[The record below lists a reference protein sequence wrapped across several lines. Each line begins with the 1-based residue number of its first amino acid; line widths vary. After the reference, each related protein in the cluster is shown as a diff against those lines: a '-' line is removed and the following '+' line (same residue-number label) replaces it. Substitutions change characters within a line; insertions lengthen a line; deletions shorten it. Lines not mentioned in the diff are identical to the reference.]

1 MFELIFKP
9 LNYLSIRWD
18 NGLIN
23 KTRFDFIVPLLVTI
37 ILSAIMT
44 FLYFKIGTKNS
55 NIFTND
61 LTYYLICFLQTMP
74 GFYIAALAAIST
86 INSTTMDQPM
96 AGDPPKERYVE
107 HNPYKVFWINMN
119 RRRFLARLFSY
130 LTFISITLFCF
141 LLVIRFSYSL
151 EITIIS
157 LPYLVYI
164 VYFFSC
170 VVVIFLLVQLIMM
183 TFLSLYYLGE
193 RVHKN

>member
-18 NGLIN
+18 NGIIN
-23 KTRFDFIVPLLVTI
+23 KTRFDFIIPLIISI
-37 ILSAIMT
+37 ILSIILT
-44 FLYFKIGTKNS
+44 FIWIEIGSKSS
-55 NIFTND
+55 NIFSND
-61 LTYYLICFLQTMP
+61 LSYYLICFLQTMP

-96 AGDPPKERYVE
+96 AGDPPKEKYVE
-107 HNPYKVFWINMN
+107 HNPYKVFWVEMN

-130 LTFISITLFCF
+130 LTFVSIILFIF
-141 LLVIRFSYSL
+141 LLIIRFSYSL
-151 EITIIS
+151 EITVNSSWI
-157 LPYLVYI
+157 VYI
-164 VYFFSC
+164 TYFISC
-170 VVVIFLLVQLIMM
+170 SIVIFSLTQLIMM

>member
-1 MFELIFKP
+1 MLELIFKP

-18 NGLIN
+18 NGIIN
-23 KTRFDFIVPLLVTI
+23 KTRFDFIIPLLIAFLISV
-37 ILSAIMT
+37 IMT
-44 FLYFKIGTKNS
+44 FLWFKIGTDKS
-55 NIFTND
+55 NIFIND

-96 AGDPPKERYVE
+96 AGDPPKEKYVE
-107 HNPYKVFWINMN
+107 YNPYKVFWIEMN

-130 LTFISITLFCF
+130 LTFISILLFCF
-141 LLVIRFSYSL
+141 LLIIRFSYSL
-151 EITIIS
+151 DIKVSS
-157 LPYLVYI
+157 LYVVYLT
-164 VYFFSC
+164 YFFSC
-170 VVVIFLLVQLIMM
+170 LVVIFSLVHLIMM